1 MAFHELEGRFKLF
14 IVKKYSDRLDR
25 YLREEA
31 KHADKEAMK
40 ELMLSTISI
49 TLNIVDVDNQKL
61 NKNDYFIF
69 FRELINKI
77 RS

>member
-1 MAFHELEGRFKLF
+1 MAYHELEGLFKLF
-14 IVKKYSDRLDR
+14 IVKKHSDRLDR
-25 YLREEA
+25 YLRDKA

-40 ELMLSTISI
+40 ELVLSTISI
-49 TLNIVDVDNQKL
+49 TLNIVYEDNQKL